1 VCQQL
6 FLEPLEKQ
14 QVKSVNLSADDL
26 KGSVEL
32 TRHDTTLETQPRDMC
47 HLMCCRLFSSIK
59 TIYALHTTFLRDLEI
74 ELQSPNHVKLG
85 KMFIE
90 LVPCAT
96 HISFYA
102 HAHISRTIYI

>member
-1 VCQQL
+1 
-6 FLEPLEKQ
+6 
-14 QVKSVNLSADDL
+14 
-26 KGSVEL
+26 
-32 TRHDTTLETQPRDMC
+32 MC
-47 HLMCCRLFSSIK
+47 HLVRCRLFSSIK

-96 HISFYA
+96 HTHTSFIYIYIYTYSY
-102 HAHISRTIYI
+102 ISRARAVYIRS

>member
-1 VCQQL
+1 
-6 FLEPLEKQ
+6 
-14 QVKSVNLSADDL
+14 
-26 KGSVEL
+26 
-32 TRHDTTLETQPRDMC
+32 
-47 HLMCCRLFSSIK
+47 MCCRLFSSIK

-96 HISFYA
+96 HISF
-102 HAHISRTIYI
+102 IYTCAYIFYI